1 MTNAKNQENGTR
13 KTSKLDVDRVVFY
26 LKDIMNSPQP
36 LTTLLHPIDHAI
48 AFGEMVKWNAVR
60 DQARDTLIKMHEA
73 GMINL
78 ADYRTD

>member
-1 MTNAKNQENGTR
+1 MINVGNQGNGMR
-13 KTSKLDVDRVVFY
+13 KKSKLDVDRVVFY

-36 LTTLLHPIDHAI
+36 VTTLLHPIDHAI
-48 AFGEMVKWNAVR
+48 AFGEIVRWNAVR